1 MRLGVYKEKDGKDMG
16 KNIDKIRKK
25 IASRRKRFQ
34 EKAQSAPQFFSRHDE
49 ARDEPDFYYYQ
60 DRENR
65 KPNWEE
71 RDSFLLRTLTAIVLF
86 FAVAILF
93 QNGSA
98 TLDGARH
105 FISEAYKKEFNFA
118 AISNWYETQFGRPL
132 ALIPREHNI
141 AIGDV
146 ELNPEIAYAVPA
158 SGQIRESFEQ
168 NGKGILVETEEE
180 YVEAVRSGF
189 VISVGQQENSGK
201 TIGIEHYDGSESWY
215 GMLSEVEVK
224 LYDHIEVGKPV
235 GKVTVNEETGK
246 GIFYFSLKQGD
257 DYINPNDV
265 ISFD

>member
-1 MRLGVYKEKDGKDMG
+1 MG

-25 IASRRKRFQ
+25 IASRRRSLQ
-34 EKAQSAPQFFSRHDE
+34 GRAIRRERSASQFFSRHDE

-60 DRENR
+60 DRNDR
-65 KPNWEE
+65 KLSWEE
-71 RDSFLLRTLTAIVLF
+71 KDSFLLRTMIAIVVF

-93 QNGSA
+93 QNGS
-98 TLDGARH
+98 TKLESARQ
-105 FISEAYKKEFNFA
+105 FISEAYQKEFNFA
-118 AISNWYETQFGRPL
+118 AISHWYESQFGRPL
-132 ALIPREHNI
+132 ALIPREHDI

-146 ELNPEIAYAVPA
+146 ESNPDIAYAVPA
-158 SGQIRESFEQ
+158 NGQIRESFEQ
-168 NGKGILVETEEE
+168 NGKGILIETEEE

-246 GIFYFSLKQGD
+246 GIFYFSIKQGD